1 MELQRHIEEFHP
13 TKEIEA
19 EKGKKVKVSFG
30 LCEEIGTLNLSIFK
44 KCC

>member
-1 MELQRHIEEFHP
+1 LELQRHIEEFHP
-13 TKEIEA
+13 TKEIDDEN
-19 EKGKKVKVSFG
+19 KNKVKVSFG